1 LRKKKAQITTFTNL
15 EIYEEVF
22 NKKKI
27 LLLIIAGALLSVLS
41 ACGQEKE
48 AVTTG
53 TSIFNGTCNGLVN
66 SRLDYLFWLFV
77 NECW

>member
-1 LRKKKAQITTFTNL
+1 MRRFLIRKD
-15 EIYEEVF
+15 
-22 NKKKI
+22 
-27 LLLIIAGALLSVLS
+27 IIINNSRALLSVLS